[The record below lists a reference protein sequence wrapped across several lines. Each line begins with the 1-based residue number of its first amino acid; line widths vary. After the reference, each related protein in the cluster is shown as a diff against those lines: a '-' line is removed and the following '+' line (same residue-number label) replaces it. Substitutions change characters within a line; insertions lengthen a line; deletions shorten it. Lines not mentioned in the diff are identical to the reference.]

1 MGEWK
6 KEKGIAHRSSSDG
19 DKPIKQCMCLLCCCC
34 CHRTRTQLNST
45 TLPYSVNPSVSR
57 TLLFRPRLCQVPLNR
72 HQPHLVASAAVS
84 SPSSHTIPSPSA
96 AANRTAPA
104 FGSTRNAYLQSTHRD
119 SDSFLDSVQVSP
131 PRSTDT
137 RTRIFASPSLHP
149 YIYC

>member
-34 CHRTRTQLNST
+34 GHRTRTQLNSA

-84 SPSSHTIPSPSA
+84 SPSSHRIAYHPRLLQPTVPRPLSDQHATLIYSRLIA
-96 AANRTAPA
+96 TVIA
-104 FGSTRNAYLQSTHRD
+104 FLTR
-119 SDSFLDSVQVSP
+119 FK
-131 PRSTDT
+131 
-137 RTRIFASPSLHP
+137 
-149 YIYC
+149 